1 MRIIKLNAIDSTNTY
16 LRQLSSASALEDYT
30 IVSTQLQTQG
40 RGQRGTIW
48 ESQDSK
54 NLMFSVYKSM
64 SFVEFSNAFCI
75 SMVTALSL
83 VKTLKQFGVPKPMI
97 KWPNDIL
104 SENKKVC
111 GILIEN
117 IVTQNTLKATIIGIG
132 LNVNQTEFPNLP
144 QASSMLLQTGKV
156 FSQDEIL
163 LAIVQHMKYYF
174 TFLKKKKIE
183 VPTEAYES
191 ALFRKDKP
199 STFKDA
205 EGSLFSGFIKGV
217 TQTGNLQVLLEDAIV
232 KEFDLKEITLL
243 Y

>member
-144 QASSMLLQTGKV
+144 QASSMLLHTVIV
-156 FSQDEIL
+156 FSQVEIL

-217 TQTGNLQVLLEDAIV
+217 TQTGNLQ
-232 KEFDLKEITLL
+232 
-243 Y
+243 

>member
-183 VPTEAYES
+183 VLTEAY
-191 ALFRKDKP
+191 
-199 STFKDA
+199 
-205 EGSLFSGFIKGV
+205 
-217 TQTGNLQVLLEDAIV
+217 
-232 KEFDLKEITLL
+232 
-243 Y
+243 